1 MGGMPMRAAKAFI
14 EVRAGI
20 LPGQAMPEYSK
31 QWGYTSEEYEADAK
45 TPEDQ
50 PTIFS
55 KMLDEAHD
63 YAKGLSNP
71 AYINWVRVDWLWV

>member
-45 TPEDQ
+45 TPGDQ

-55 KMLDEAHD
+55 KLLDEAHG

-71 AYINWVRVDWLWV
+71 AYVNWVRVDWIWV